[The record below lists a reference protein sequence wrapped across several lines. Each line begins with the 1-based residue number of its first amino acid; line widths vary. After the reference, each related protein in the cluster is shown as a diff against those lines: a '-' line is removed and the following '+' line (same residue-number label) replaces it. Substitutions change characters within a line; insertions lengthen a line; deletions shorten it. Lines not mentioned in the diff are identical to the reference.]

1 MIKRLLKSG
10 WPSIAWTLLIFLLLT
25 VDTGSMESTPLF
37 GIRNLD
43 KLVHIFLFGFLT
55 FLWVCRLDNG
65 KVGTWIWVFIA
76 ASAYGIGMEFYQ
88 EYFTSREFELNDIF
102 ADIAGSLAGSIIGKK
117 IGPYGN
123 RGRNQ
128 N

>member
-1 MIKRLLKSG
+1 
-10 WPSIAWTLLIFLLLT
+10 
-25 VDTGSMESTPLF
+25 MESTPLF

-43 KLVHIFLFGFLT
+43 KFVHIFLFGMLA
-55 FLWVCRLDNG
+55 FLWIFRFDKG
-65 KVGTWIWVFIA
+65 ERTTWIWIFIL
-76 ASAYGIGMEFYQ
+76 SCAYGIGMEFYQ
-88 EYFTSREFELNDIF
+88 EYFTSREFELNDIY
-102 ADIAGSLAGSIIGKK
+102 ADMAGSLFGSIIGKK